1 MKGKLLFILIVWGVS
16 ASADV
21 FACGNKFLVA
31 SRGTRFGKVAVARQE
46 ASILVY
52 ANPESAIPQT
62 VADVPVETV
71 LVNAGYQPTV
81 VAEPEEF
88 NRALSK
94 GGWDLVLADMRDTAT
109 VEVQLGDEAPTVV
122 PVLYEPTKSDYR
134 LAKQEYDNV
143 IKAPIKSQRFLESID
158 EAVAMSGE

>member
-1 MKGKLLFILIVWGVS
+1 MKWKLLFVLVLWGVGG
-16 ASADV
+16 SADV

-31 SRGTRFGKVAVARQE
+31 SRGTRFGKVAVAREE
-46 ASILVY
+46 AAILVY
-52 ANPESAIPQT
+52 AKPDSAIPHA

-81 VAEPEEF
+81 VADPEEF
-88 NRALSK
+88 SQALRR
-94 GGWDLVLADMRDTAT
+94 GGWDLVLADLRDTAT
-109 VEVQLGDEAPTVV
+109 VEVQLGDEAPTIV
-122 PVLYEPTKSDYR
+122 PVLYEPTKSDYK

-143 IKAPIKSQRFLESID
+143 IKAPMKSQRFLESID

>member
-52 ANPESAIPQT
+52 ANPDSAVPQA
-62 VADVPVETV
+62 VPNVPVETV

-81 VAEPEEF
+81 VADPEEF
-88 NRALSK
+88 NQALSQ
-94 GGWDLVLADMRDTAT
+94 GGWDLVLADLKDSAT
-109 VEVQLGDEAPTVV
+109 VQIQMGDEAPMVV
-122 PVLYEPTKSDYR
+122 PVLYEPTKSDYQQ
-134 LAKQEYDNV
+134 AKQEYDSV
-143 IKAPIKSQRFLESID
+143 IKAPMKSQRFLESID
-158 EAVAMSGE
+158 EAVAMSGD

>member
-1 MKGKLLFILIVWGVS
+1 MKWKLLFVLVLWGVGG
-16 ASADV
+16 AADV

-46 ASILVY
+46 AAILVY
-52 ANPESAIPQT
+52 ANPDSAVPHA
-62 VADVPVETV
+62 VVNVPVETV

-81 VAEPEEF
+81 VADPEEF
-88 NRALSK
+88 NQALSK
-94 GGWDLVLADMRDTAT
+94 GGWDLVLADLRDTAT
-109 VEVQLGDEAPTVV
+109 VEVQLGDEAPMVV
-122 PVLYEPTKSDYR
+122 PVLYEPTKSDYQ

-143 IKAPIKSQRFLESID
+143 IKAPMKSQRFLESID